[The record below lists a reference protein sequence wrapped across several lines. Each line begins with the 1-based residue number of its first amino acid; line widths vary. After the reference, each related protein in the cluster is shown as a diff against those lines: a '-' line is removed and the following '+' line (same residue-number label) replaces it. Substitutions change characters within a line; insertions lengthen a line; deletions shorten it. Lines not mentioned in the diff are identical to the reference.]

1 MSRPLTHRQANSTMD
16 ANVQTIGYTVQA
28 AEELSVTDARFR
40 LPVTL
45 EPWLAAGK
53 FASAHTMPWPPH
65 SPRLIPGSLPG
76 ASSCASIGQ
85 RVSYSL
91 RSRRAILVLIL
102 IRCVMS
108 LSARRSGRILMSQRG
123 KHYDYTYI
131 LILRS
136 LFTHSYYL
144 HAYVR

>member
-1 MSRPLTHRQANSTMD
+1 MD

-76 ASSCASIGQ
+76 ASSCASLGQ

-102 IRCVMS
+102 CEC
-108 LSARRSGRILMSQRG
+108 SGRILMDPDAGRI
-123 KHYDYTYI
+123 T

-136 LFTHSYYL
+136 LLTHSY
-144 HAYVR
+144 